1 MAETALK
8 GLGFDDRELSV
19 LLTGNA
25 EVRELNREYRG
36 KDKPT
41 DVLSFPM
48 GDAYLLGDIVISTE
62 KAASQAIEF
71 GVSFDE
77 EMARLL
83 VHGLLHLAGYDHVK
97 GGRQARKMKDKEEE
111 LMGLLRAGRLI

>member
-1 MAETALK
+1 M
-8 GLGFDDRELSV
+8 GFDGRELSV
-19 LLTGNA
+19 LLTGN
-25 EVRELNREYRG
+25 EEIRELNREYRG

-48 GDAYLLGDIVISTE
+48 EDEHLLGDIVISTE
-62 KAASQAIEF
+62 KAASQAVEF
-71 GVSFDE
+71 GVTVDE

-97 GGRQARKMKDKEEE
+97 GGRQAKKMKEKEEE
-111 LMGLLRAGRLI
+111 LMGKLRAGRLI

>member
-1 MAETALK
+1 
-8 GLGFDDRELSV
+8 LGFDGRELSV
-19 LLTGNA
+19 LLTGN
-25 EVRELNREYRG
+25 EEIRELNREYRG

-48 GDAYLLGDIVISTE
+48 EDEHLLGDIVISTE
-62 KAASQAIEF
+62 KAASQAVEF
-71 GVSFDE
+71 GVTVDE

-97 GGRQARKMKDKEEE
+97 GGRQAKKMKEKEEE
-111 LMGLLRAGRLI
+111 LMGKLRAGRLI

>member
-1 MAETALK
+1 M
-8 GLGFDDRELSV
+8 GFDGRELSV
-19 LLTGNA
+19 LLTGN
-25 EVRELNREYRG
+25 EEIRELNREYRG

-48 GDAYLLGDIVISTE
+48 EDEHLLGDIVISTE
-62 KAASQAIEF
+62 KAASQAVEF
-71 GVSFDE
+71 GVTVGE

-97 GGRQARKMKDKEEE
+97 GGRQAKKMKEKEEE
-111 LMGLLRAGRLI
+111 LMGKLRAGRLI

>member
-25 EVRELNREYRG
+25 EVRELNRKYRG

-48 GDAYLLGDIVISTE
+48 ADAYLLGDIVISTE
-62 KAASQAIEF
+62 KVTLTCASA
-71 GVSFDE
+71 
-77 EMARLL
+77 
-83 VHGLLHLAGYDHVK
+83 
-97 GGRQARKMKDKEEE
+97 DKPKNKNTPNSKRYFFMFSSHC
-111 LMGLLRAGRLI
+111 LC

>member
-1 MAETALK
+1 MAETALR
-8 GLGFDDRELSV
+8 GLGFEERELSV
-19 LLTGNA
+19 LLTGNP
-25 EVRELNREYRG
+25 EIRELNREYRG

-48 GDAYLLGDIVISTE
+48 GDDYLLGDIVISTE
-62 KAASQAIEF
+62 KAASQAEEF

-77 EMARLL
+77 EMGRLL
-83 VHGLLHLAGYDHVK
+83 VHGILHLAGYDHVK

>member
-1 MAETALK
+1 M
-8 GLGFDDRELSV
+8 GFEGRELSV
-19 LLTGNA
+19 LLTGNS
-25 EVRELNREYRG
+25 EIRELNREYRG

-48 GDAYLLGDIVISTE
+48 EDPCLLGDIVISIE
-62 KAASQAIEF
+62 KAASQAEEF
-71 GVSFDE
+71 GVTFDE

-83 VHGLLHLAGYDHVK
+83 VHGLLHLAGYDHVR

-111 LMGLLRAGRLI
+111 LMGLLRAGRLV